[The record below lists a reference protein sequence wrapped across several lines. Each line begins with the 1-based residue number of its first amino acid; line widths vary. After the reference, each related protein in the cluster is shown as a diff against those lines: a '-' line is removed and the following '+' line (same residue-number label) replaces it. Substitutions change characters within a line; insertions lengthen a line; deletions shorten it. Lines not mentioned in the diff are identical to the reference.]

1 MATNWLFNV
10 LLILVAIVVFVFLV
24 LPRLR
29 KSELWQA
36 TLTPLSSIIGS
47 GFLVMAP
54 LLASIVGIYAT
65 YAVTAIVLVAYA
77 LGYVMRYNIRNVES
91 PSLDSEPHKVF
102 QVPEYLGNLVLVVAY
117 VIAVAFYLSLLSDFL
132 LNFFGINNILLER
145 IFTSTIIVFIA
156 IVGYTRGL
164 TGLER
169 LESYSMTI
177 QLSVVAALIL
187 GLCLFNFN
195 FQEDVVFAREEFTLV
210 VQIQMLAGVLL
221 VVQGFETSRFLGD
234 KYTPEVRIKSMRI
247 AQWISGVIYI
257 VSVFLLLPV
266 LTNVDLF
273 NVELSS
279 IISAMAPVAFILPAM
294 LMLAA
299 LMSQFS
305 AAVADTSGGGGLL
318 RENSQDILSSKVG
331 YIVVSISAAML
342 VWTVDLFGIIAL
354 ASKAFAAYY
363 FVQTVLALIHNTREG
378 MFRSL
383 VTIGRQ
389 VLFVVLALILAF
401 VVIFSIPAEEED
413 TEHKVEISEELT
425 VDLNTGRNNE
435 LTLKGVSRFLN

>member
-1 MATNWLFNV
+1 MATNWLFNA

-29 KSELWQA
+29 KNELWQA

-54 LLASIVGIYAT
+54 LLASIVGTYAT
-65 YAVTAIVLVAYA
+65 YAVTGIVLVAYA
-77 LGYVMRYNIRNVES
+77 LGYVMRYNIKHVEA
-91 PSLDSEPHKVF
+91 PSLDSEDHKVF

-132 LNFFGINNILLER
+132 LNFLGINNIFLER
-145 IFTSTIIVFIA
+145 MFTSIVIVFIA
-156 IVGYTRGL
+156 IVGYMRGL

-187 GLCLFNFN
+187 GLCLFNFT
-195 FQEDVVFAREEFTLV
+195 FGEEVEFARESLTFA

-234 KYTPEVRIKSMRI
+234 KYSTAVRVKSMRI
-247 AQWISGVIYI
+247 AQWISGTIYI

-266 LTNVDLF
+266 LTNIDLF

-279 IISAMAPVAFILPAM
+279 IISAMVPVAFVLPAM

-318 RENSQDILSSKVG
+318 RENSQNVLSAKIG
-331 YIVVSISAAML
+331 YVVVSVSAAML

-363 FVQTVLALIHNTREG
+363 FVQTILALIHNTRAG
-378 MFRSL
+378 MFRS
-383 VTIGRQ
+383 VASITRQ
-389 VLFVVLALILAF
+389 GLFVVLILILGF
-401 VVIFSIPAEEED
+401 VVLFSIPAEEEE
-413 TEHKVEISEELT
+413 TEHKVEISAEV
-425 VDLNTGRNNE
+425 VDSALSGKR
-435 LTLKGVSRFLN
+435 L

>member
-1 MATNWLFNV
+1 MATNWLFNA

-29 KSELWQA
+29 KNELWQA

-54 LLASIVGIYAT
+54 LLASIVGKHAT
-65 YAVTAIVLVAYA
+65 YAVTGIVFVAYA

-91 PSLDSEPHKVF
+91 PNLDSEAHKVF

-132 LNFFGINNILLER
+132 LNFLGVNNLVWER
-145 IFTSTIIVFIA
+145 LFTSLVIVFIA
-156 IVGYTRGL
+156 IVGYKRGL

-187 GLCLFNFN
+187 GLCLFNFSVD
-195 FQEDVVFAREEFTLV
+195 EELTFARENLPLL

-234 KYTPEVRIKSMRI
+234 KYSPQVRVNSMRI

-266 LTNVDLF
+266 LTNIDLF
-273 NVELSS
+273 NIELSS
-279 IISAMAPVAFILPAM
+279 IISAMVPVAFVLPAM

-318 RENSQDILSSKVG
+318 RENSQNVLSSKVG
-331 YIVVSISAAML
+331 YVVVSVSAAML
-342 VWTVDLFGIIAL
+342 VWSVDLFGIIAL

-378 MFRSL
+378 MFRSATA
-383 VTIGRQ
+383 VGRQ
-389 VLFVVLALILAF
+389 VLFVVLALILGF

-413 TEHKVEISEELT
+413 TEHRVDITVELDNDEPKLRKSYEITARGYDGES
-425 VDLNTGRNNE
+425 
-435 LTLKGVSRFLN
+435 

>member
-1 MATNWLFNV
+1 MATNWLFNAI
-10 LLILVAIVVFVFLV
+10 LILIAIIAFTLLV

-29 KSELWQA
+29 KNELWQA

-54 LLASIVGIYAT
+54 LLASIVGTFAT
-65 YAVTAIVLVAYA
+65 YAVTGIVLVAYA

-91 PSLDSEPHKVF
+91 PSLDSEEHRVF

-132 LNFFGINNILLER
+132 LNFLGINNIIWERLL
-145 IFTSTIIVFIA
+145 TSTIIVFIA
-156 IVGYTRGL
+156 IVGYKRGL

-177 QLSVVAALIL
+177 QLSVVAALIF

-195 FQEDVVFAREEFTLV
+195 FEEAITFAREDLELL

-266 LTNVDLF
+266 LTSVDLF

-279 IISAMAPVAFILPAM
+279 IISAMAPVAFVLPAM

-318 RENSQDILSSKVG
+318 RENSQGILSSKVG
-331 YIVVSISAAML
+331 YVVVTISAAML

-363 FVQTVLALIHNTREG
+363 FVQTLLALIHNTRAG
-378 MFRSL
+378 MFRS
-383 VTIGRQ
+383 VPAIGRQ
-389 VLFVVLALILAF
+389 LLFLILVLILGF
-401 VVIFSIPAEEED
+401 VVIFSIPAEEEE
-413 TEHKVEISEELT
+413 TEHKVEISSELVADMT
-425 VDLNTGRNNE
+425 
-435 LTLKGVSRFLN
+435 LTEYKD

>member
-1 MATNWLFNV
+1 MAVNWLFNS

-29 KSELWQA
+29 KNELWQA

-54 LLASIVGIYAT
+54 LLASIVGTYAT
-65 YAVTAIVLVAYA
+65 YAVTGIVLVAYA

-91 PSLDSEPHKVF
+91 PNRDSEAHQIF

-132 LNFFGINNILLER
+132 LNFLGINNIFLER
-145 IFTSTIIVFIA
+145 IFTSGIIIFIA
-156 IVGYTRGL
+156 IVGAMRGL

-177 QLSVVAALIL
+177 QLSVVAALIF

-195 FQEDVVFAREEFTLV
+195 FDKELLFAREDFTLM

-234 KYTPEVRIKSMRI
+234 KYSPEVRVKSMKI

-257 VSVFLLLPV
+257 VSVLLLLPV
-266 LTNVDLF
+266 LTNIDLF

-279 IISAMAPVAFILPAM
+279 IISAMAPVALVLPAM

-318 RENSQDILSSKVG
+318 RENSQDILSSRVG
-331 YIVVSISAAML
+331 YVVVSISAAML

-378 MFRSL
+378 MFRS
-383 VTIGRQ
+383 VVAIGRQ
-389 VLFVVLALILAF
+389 ILFVFLALILAF

-413 TEHKVEISEELT
+413 TEHRVEIASERV
-425 VDLNTGRNNE
+425 VDVNS
-435 LTLKGVSRFLN
+435 SRFKD

>member
-1 MATNWLFNV
+1 MATDWLFNA

-29 KSELWQA
+29 RNELWQA

-54 LLASIVGIYAT
+54 LLASIVGTVAT
-65 YAVTAIVLVAYA
+65 YAVIGIVLVAYA

-91 PSLDSEPHKVF
+91 PSLDSEAHKVF

-132 LNFFGINNILLER
+132 LNFLGVNNIFLER
-145 IFTSTIIVFIA
+145 ILTSVIIIFIA
-156 IVGYTRGL
+156 IVGAMRGL

-187 GLCLFNFN
+187 GLCLFSFN
-195 FQEDVVFAREEFTLV
+195 FDQELVFAREDFPLI

-234 KYTPEVRIKSMRI
+234 KYSHEVRVKSMKI
-247 AQWISGVIYI
+247 AQWISGAIYI

-273 NVELSS
+273 DVELSS
-279 IISAMAPVAFILPAM
+279 IISAMAPVAVVLPAL

-318 RENSQDILSSKVG
+318 RENSQDVLSSKVG
-331 YIVVSISAAML
+331 YVVVSISAAML

-383 VTIGRQ
+383 AAIGRQ
-389 VLFVVLALILAF
+389 ILFVFLALILGF
-401 VVIFSIPAEEED
+401 VVIFSIPAEEEE
-413 TEHKVEISEELT
+413 TEHRVEISVETESRISTPLEEH
-425 VDLNTGRNNE
+425 
-435 LTLKGVSRFLN
+435 

>member
-1 MATNWLFNV
+1 MAANGLFNA
-10 LLILVAIVVFVFLV
+10 LLILVAIVIFVFLV

-29 KSELWQA
+29 KNALWQA

-54 LLASIVGIYAT
+54 LLASIVGTYAI
-65 YAVTAIVLVAYA
+65 YAVTGIVLVAYA

-91 PSLDSEPHKVF
+91 PNLESEAHKVF

-132 LNFFGINNILLER
+132 LNFLGINSILLER
-145 IFTSTIIVFIA
+145 MFTSAVIVFIA
-156 IVGYTRGL
+156 IVGYMRGL

-187 GLCLFNFN
+187 GLCIFNFN
-195 FQEDVVFAREEFTLV
+195 FDEAVTFAREDLSLI

-234 KYTPEVRIKSMRI
+234 KYTPEVRINSMRV

-266 LTNVDLF
+266 LTKIDLF
-273 NVELSS
+273 NIELSS
-279 IISAMAPVAFILPAM
+279 IISAMAPVAFVLPAM

-318 RENSQDILSSKVG
+318 RENSQGILSSKVG
-331 YIVVSISAAML
+331 YMVVSISAAML

-363 FVQTVLALIHNTREG
+363 FVQTVLALIHNYREG

-383 VTIGRQ
+383 VAIARQ
-389 VLFVVLALILAF
+389 ALFVVLALILGF
-401 VVIFSIPAEEED
+401 VVIFSIPAEEEE
-413 TEHKVEISEELT
+413 TEHKIDISTEL
-425 VDLNTGRNNE
+425 
-435 LTLKGVSRFLN
+435 VSYTTTTEHQN

>member
-1 MATNWLFNV
+1 MATNWLFNA

-29 KSELWQA
+29 KNELWQA

-54 LLASIVGIYAT
+54 LLASIVGKYAT
-65 YAVTAIVLVAYA
+65 YAVTCIVFVAYA

-91 PSLDSEPHKVF
+91 PNLDSEAHKVF

-132 LNFFGINNILLER
+132 LNFLGINNLVWER
-145 IFTSTIIVFIA
+145 LFTSLVIVFIA
-156 IVGYTRGL
+156 IVGYKRGL

-187 GLCLFNFN
+187 GLCLFNFRID
-195 FQEDVVFAREEFTLV
+195 EDLTFARENLSFM

-234 KYTPEVRIKSMRI
+234 KYSPQVRVNSMRI

-266 LTNVDLF
+266 LTNIDLF
-273 NVELSS
+273 NIELSS
-279 IISAMAPVAFILPAM
+279 IISAMVPVAFVLPAM

-318 RENSQDILSSKVG
+318 RENSQNVLSSKVG
-331 YIVVSISAAML
+331 YVVVSVSAAML
-342 VWTVDLFGIIAL
+342 VWSVDLFGIIAL

-378 MFRSL
+378 MFRSAAA
-383 VTIGRQ
+383 VGRQ
-389 VLFVVLALILAF
+389 VLFVVLALILGF

-413 TEHKVEISEELT
+413 TEHRVDITVELDNAERKLGKSYETTARGYDGE
-425 VDLNTGRNNE
+425 
-435 LTLKGVSRFLN
+435 S

>member
-1 MATNWLFNV
+1 MASNWLFNA
-10 LLILVAIVVFVFLV
+10 LLILVAIVVFVLLV
-24 LPRLR
+24 APKLR
-29 KSELWQA
+29 KNELWQA

-54 LLASIVGIYAT
+54 LLASIVGTFAT
-65 YAVTAIVLVAYA
+65 YTVTGIVLVAYV
-77 LGYVMRYNIRNVES
+77 LGYVMRYNIKNVES
-91 PSLDSEPHKVF
+91 PSRDSQAHKVF

-132 LNFFGINNILLER
+132 LNFLGINNILMER
-145 IFTSTIIVFIA
+145 MSTSVIIVFIA
-156 IVGYTRGL
+156 IVGYMRGL

-187 GLCLFNFN
+187 GLCFFNFN
-195 FQEDVVFAREEFTLV
+195 FGEEISFARENLTFI

-234 KYTPEVRIKSMRI
+234 KYSTEIRVKSMRI

-273 NVELSS
+273 KVELSS
-279 IISAMAPVAFILPAM
+279 IISAMAPVAFVLPAM

-331 YIVVSISAAML
+331 YVVVAVSAAML

-363 FVQTVLALIHNTREG
+363 FVQTILALIHNTREG
-378 MFRSL
+378 MFRS
-383 VTIGRQ
+383 VAAIARQ
-389 VLFVVLALILAF
+389 AMFVVLALILAF
-401 VVIFSIPAEEED
+401 VVIFSIPAEEEE
-413 TEHKVEISEELT
+413 TEHKVEISSELAS
-425 VDLNTGRNNE
+425 DI
-435 LTLKGVSRFLN
+435 SM

>member
-1 MATNWLFNV
+1 MAANWLFNA
-10 LLILVAIVVFVFLV
+10 LLILVAIVVLTFLV

-29 KSELWQA
+29 KNELWQA

-54 LLASIVGIYAT
+54 LLASIVGAYAT
-65 YAVTAIVLVAYA
+65 YAVTGIVFVAYA
-77 LGYVMRYNIRNVES
+77 LGYVMRYNIKNVEA
-91 PSLDSEPHKVF
+91 PSLDSEAHKIF

-132 LNFFGINNILLER
+132 LNFLGINSILLER
-145 IFTSTIIVFIA
+145 IFTSAIIVFIA
-156 IVGYTRGL
+156 IVGYVRGL

-177 QLSVVAALIL
+177 QLSVVAALIF

-195 FQEDVVFAREEFTLV
+195 FGEEVTFAREDFTLAI
-210 VQIQMLAGVLL
+210 QIQMLAGVLL

-234 KYTPEVRIKSMRI
+234 KYKPEVRVKSMKI
-247 AQWISGVIYI
+247 AQWISGAIYI

-266 LTNVDLF
+266 LTEVDLF
-273 NVELSS
+273 KVELSS
-279 IISAMAPVAFILPAM
+279 IISAMAPVAFVLPAM

-318 RENSQDILSSKVG
+318 RENSQDILSSRVG
-331 YIVVSISAAML
+331 YVVVSISAAML

-378 MFRSL
+378 MFRTAAAI
-383 VTIGRQ
+383 VRQ
-389 VLFVVLALILAF
+389 VLFVFLALILGF
-401 VVIFSIPAEEED
+401 VVVFSIPAEEED
-413 TEHKVEISEELT
+413 TEHRVDIS
-425 VDLNTGRNNE
+425 VVQDSDQFNTN
-435 LTLKGVSRFLN
+435 FIH